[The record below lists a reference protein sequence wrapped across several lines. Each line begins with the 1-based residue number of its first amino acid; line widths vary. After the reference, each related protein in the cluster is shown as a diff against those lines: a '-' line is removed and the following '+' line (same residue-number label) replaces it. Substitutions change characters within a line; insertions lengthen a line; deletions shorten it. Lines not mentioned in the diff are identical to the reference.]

1 MLGSTRR
8 RTLQFLGW
16 SACLAASLITGTS
29 LADTSAPAASF
40 VTPDEFTGT
49 DVERINKAIEAAA
62 GRRVVIPP
70 VNAKGKDKAVWL
82 LDSAILVRDGTV
94 LEFDNCRVKL
104 SDRCRDNMI
113 RSVNCGLGITDVKP
127 IKNVHIRGLG
137 RVVLEGADR
146 PRATGDGNKTLGRH
160 SYGTDAGVAAESQ
173 TSDWRNHGILLA
185 FVDGFAIQNLTIR
198 DSHCWAISLERCS
211 HGTVRDID
219 FASTGSKTIDGTP
232 QTIVNQ
238 DGLDLRMGCHDI
250 LVENISGHAGDDL
263 VALTAI
269 PFADHAAGALA
280 THMATDAK
288 NRGGGQDDIRDVI
301 IRNVRGY
308 SRGGH
313 HIVRLLNAPGVGMH
327 AILVDGL
334 VDTAPDDVVCRAA
347 VKIGDADWGGGNAVA
362 GETSRI
368 VVRNVMSRS
377 KHAILVGGSLT
388 DSSLENVLQ
397 EAGRGDVLTVQS
409 RPDQI
414 RDVTTENVRAVA
426 R

>member
-1 MLGSTRR
+1 MIAVQRR
-8 RTLQFLGW
+8 V
-16 SACLAASLITGTS
+16 AARLVMVGMAVMTASVIRP
-29 LADTSAPAASF
+29 AAAPAAAPPATF
-40 VTPDEFTGT
+40 VTPDEFTGS

-70 VNAKGKDKAVWL
+70 VNAKGQDKAVWL
-82 LDSAILVRDGTV
+82 LDSAILVRAGTV
-94 LEFDNCRVKL
+94 LELDNCRVKL

-113 RSVNCGLGITDVKP
+113 RSANCGLGITDVKP
-127 IKNVHIRGLG
+127 IKDVHIRGLG
-137 RVVLEGADR
+137 TAVLEGADR
-146 PRATGDGNKTLGRH
+146 PRATGDGNKTLGKH
-160 SYGTDAGVAAESQ
+160 SYGTDAGVATESQ

-185 FVDGFAIQNLTIR
+185 FVEGFSIENIAIR
-198 DSHCWAISLERCS
+198 DSHCWAICLERCS
-211 HGTVRDID
+211 HGTVRDVD
-219 FASTGSKTIDGTP
+219 FASTGAKMIDGVQ

-238 DGLDLRMGCHDI
+238 DGLDLRMGCRDI
-250 LVENISGHAGDDL
+250 LVENITGHVGDDL

-269 PFADHAAGALA
+269 PFADHPAGALA

-288 NRGGGQDDIRDVI
+288 NRGAGQDDIRDVI

-347 VKIGDADWGGGNAVA
+347 VKIGDADWGGGGAVP

-377 KHAILVGGSLT
+377 QHAVLVGGSLV

-397 EAGRGDVLTVQS
+397 EGGRGEVLTIQS

-414 RDVTTENVRAVA
+414 RDVTTVNVRAVA

>member
-1 MLGSTRR
+1 MLGSTRHR
-8 RTLQFLGW
+8 LAQVLGW
-16 SACLAASLITGTS
+16 SACLCVAIITGTIAAQA
-29 LADTSAPAASF
+29 ADPAASF
-40 VTPDEFTGT
+40 VTPDDFPGG
-49 DVERINKAIEAAA
+49 DVERINKAIETAA

-104 SDRCRDNMI
+104 SNRCRDNMI
-113 RSVNCGLGITDVKP
+113 RSANCGPGITDVKP
-127 IKNVHIRGLG
+127 LKNVHLRGLG
-137 RVVLEGADR
+137 RAVLEGADR
-146 PRATGDGNKTLGRH
+146 PRATGDGNKTIGKH

-185 FVDGFAIQNLTIR
+185 FVEGFSIQNLTIR

-211 HGTVRDID
+211 HGNVRDVE
-219 FASTGSKTIDGTP
+219 FASTGSKVIDGTP

-250 LVENISGHAGDDL
+250 LVENISGHVGDDL

-269 PFADHAAGALA
+269 PFADHAAGAMA

-288 NRGGGQDDIRDVI
+288 NRGAGQDDIRNVI

-368 VVRNVMSRS
+368 VVQNVFSRS
-377 KHAILVGGSLT
+377 KHAVLVGGSLT
-388 DSSLENVLQ
+388 DSILENIFQ
-397 EAGRGDVLTVQS
+397 EAGRGEALTVQS
-409 RPDQI
+409 RADQI
-414 RDVTTENVRAVA
+414 RDVTTENVQTVPR
-426 R
+426 